1 MAPSWTFPRH
11 LHESPWPRYAAAMA
25 LSNVVGALV
34 VFVFVRFV
42 LPVPR
47 TDGLA
52 QAEARNVWVF
62 GFVLVLAV
70 VTGTGAA
77 ALLLRPVLAW
87 RRRGG
92 APTPAEQRTAL
103 RAPLRQAG
111 VHAAMWTLGGVI
123 FVGLNVGAVPRLA
136 LAIAVTVVLGAAA
149 TCSLGYLLGERLL
162 RSVAAD
168 ALAHDVP
175 EQTTAPGVV
184 TRVMLTVGAAAGI
197 PALGIVL
204 VCAFQLTGQL
214 GSSTTSLAL
223 TVLFLAVVLLVVGL
237 LGALLVARSVAD
249 PVQQVRR
256 ALAEVQRGRTDIS
269 VEVYDGSEV
278 GMLQAGFNQMV
289 GGVAERERLRD
300 LFGRHVGEDVARR
313 ALERGT
319 DLGGEVREVAV
330 LFVDLVG
337 STHLA
342 ATRPPGEVVALLN
355 DFFRV
360 VVEVV
365 GRHGGFVNKFE
376 GDAALV
382 VFGAP
387 LEHPGASAAALRAA
401 RELHAG
407 LRAASALDFG
417 IGVSSGSA
425 VAGNIGA
432 ARRFEYTVI
441 GDPVNEAARLTE
453 LAKTRPGRVLA
464 SLTSLELAGPPERD
478 RWAPGA
484 EVELRGRVARTQLAE
499 PVG

>member
-1 MAPSWTFPRH
+1 VAPPWTPLRR
-11 LHESPWPRYAAAMA
+11 LRGSPWPRYAVAMA
-25 LSNVVGALV
+25 LSNVAGALV

-47 TDGLA
+47 TEGLT
-52 QAEARNVWVF
+52 QAEARNVVVF
-62 GFVLVLAV
+62 GIVLVVAV
-70 VTGTGAA
+70 VTGTASA
-77 ALLLRPVLAW
+77 ALLLRPVLTW

-92 APTPAEQRTAL
+92 APTRAEQRAAL
-103 RAPLRQAG
+103 RAPLRQVG

-136 LAIAVTVVLGAAA
+136 VAIAVTVLLGAAA
-149 TCSLGYLLGERLL
+149 TCSLGYLLAERLL
-162 RSVAAD
+162 RPVAAA

-184 TRVMLTVGAAAGI
+184 TRVLIAVGAAAGI

-204 VCAFQLTGQL
+204 VVVSQLTGQL
-214 GSSTTSLAL
+214 STTTDGLAL

-237 LGALLVARSVAD
+237 LGSLLVARSVAD

-256 ALAEVQRGRTDIS
+256 ALAQVQRGRTDVS

-278 GMLQAGFNQMV
+278 GLLQAGFNQMV

-313 ALERGT
+313 ALEHGT
-319 DLGGEVREVAV
+319 DLGGEVRDVAV

-342 ATRPPGEVVALLN
+342 ATRPPAEVVVLLN

-401 RELHAG
+401 RELRAE
-407 LRAASALDFG
+407 LRAVSEVDFG
-417 IGVSSGSA
+417 IGVSSGAA

-464 SLTSLELAGPPERD
+464 SLTSLERAGDPERH
-478 RWAPGA
+478 RWEQGA
-484 EVELRGRVARTQLAE
+484 EVELRGRASTTRLAE
-499 PVG
+499 PTT